1 MIPIIHFWHNNTT
14 KITRDIT
21 RAVHL
26 LLLLKFTRVS
36 TLEAGNGIHTR
47 MTHKSNHG
55 LFIIYSQI
63 LSIKNYREKICQ
75 LMHIFSKIIICTL
88 CNGTPK
94 ASPASMW
101 DVAGCVWQVGLYWQV
116 NLPLCSPKNTSLN
129 FLNGFPNSPEELI
142 LKCCII

>member
-14 KITRDIT
+14 KNTRDIT
-21 RAVHL
+21 KAVHL
-26 LLLLKFTRVS
+26 LLLVSPRWKQATEYTRAWLIYLIMGCLQYIAKFYQLR
-36 TLEAGNGIHTR
+36 IW
-47 MTHKSNHG
+47 
-55 LFIIYSQI
+55 
-63 LSIKNYREKICQ
+63 EKICQ
-75 LMHIFSKIIICTL
+75 LMRIFSKIKICTL

-101 DVAGCVWQVGLYWQV
+101 DVAGCVWQVYWQV